1 MKTQTKVQPISNFLI
16 FLWYYNGILS
26 LYGLFILRYVIKC
39 MLE

>member
-1 MKTQTKVQPISNFLI
+1 MKTQTKLQPIPNFLI

-26 LYGLFILRYVIKC
+26 LYDLFILRYVIKC